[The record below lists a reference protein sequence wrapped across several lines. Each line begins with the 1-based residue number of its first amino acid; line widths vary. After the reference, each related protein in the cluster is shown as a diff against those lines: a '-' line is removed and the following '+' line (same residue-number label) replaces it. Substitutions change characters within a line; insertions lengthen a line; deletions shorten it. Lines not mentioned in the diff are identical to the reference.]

1 MSEFYYQLNRKYRDR
16 ISLISGENELT
27 YGELA
32 KTSDDIA
39 KYVKSRSTVL
49 MVCSNNIES
58 ISGYIG
64 FLSVNAVP
72 LMISTKNDSKLFTN
86 LVEAYQPS
94 YIYLPS
100 SSSWVNFNAKIVH
113 SSGKYTLLR
122 TRFPH
127 PTIHDDLALL
137 LATSGSTGSPK
148 FVRLSYEN
156 IESNAKSIVKYLS
169 IKKSDRPITTMPMSY
184 SYGLSIINS
193 HLLMGSSIIL
203 TDDSLMDR
211 SFWEKIKMNKATTFG
226 GVPYIYE
233 MLRKLRFERMQ
244 IPSLKYLT
252 QAGGN
257 LNSDQIKELVDVCTE
272 KNLKFYVMYGQTEAS
287 PRMSYV
293 PWENAYAKAGSIGI
307 AIPGGELMLED
318 EKRKI
323 IKEYNTIGEL
333 IYCGDNVS
341 MGYAEGIDD
350 LGKGDDNKGK
360 LYTGD
365 YAYMDSDGYYYL
377 TGRKKRFLKMYG
389 NRVNLDDV
397 ENYLNKVGYDCVCA
411 GSDNNL
417 KIYIAEPFDSIRLID
432 YVSKF
437 TGLNRTGFQCVA
449 IDRIPRNDSG
459 KVLYS
464 ELL

>member
-1 MSEFYYQLNRKYRDR
+1 MSEFFYGLKRNYTNR
-16 ISLISGENELT
+16 IALISRDYQLT

-58 ISGYIG
+58 IVGYIG
-64 FLSVNAVP
+64 FLRVKAVP

-86 LVEAYQPS
+86 LVEAYQPA

-100 SSSWVNFNAKIVH
+100 SSTWMNFNAKIVH

-122 TRFPH
+122 TCFSRPI
-127 PTIHDDLALL
+127 IHDDLALL

-148 FVRLSYEN
+148 FVRLSYKN
-156 IESNAKSIVKYLS
+156 IESNTKSIAKYLG

-193 HLLMGSSIIL
+193 HLSMGSSIIL

-211 SFWEKIKMNKATTFG
+211 SFWDKVKTENATTFG

-233 MLRKLRFERMQ
+233 MLKKLRFERME

-252 QAGGN
+252 QAGGK
-257 LNSDQIKELVDVCTE
+257 LSPDQIKNFVDVCIK

-287 PRMSYV
+287 ARISYV
-293 PWENAYAKAGSIGI
+293 PWKNAYTKAGSIGI
-307 AIPGGELMLED
+307 AIPGGELMLEND
-318 EKRKI
+318 NRKI
-323 IKEYNTIGEL
+323 IKEYNTTGEL
-333 IYCGDNVS
+333 IYRGDNVS

-350 LGKGDDNKGK
+350 LGKGDDNNGK

-377 TGRKKRFLKMYG
+377 SGRKKRFLKMYG

-397 ENYLNKVGYDCVCA
+397 ENILNKAGYNCVCS
-411 GSDNNL
+411 GSDDDL
-417 KIYIAEPFDSIRLID
+417 KIYIAEPFDSIKLIN

-437 TGLNRTGFQCVA
+437 TGLNRTGFQCIT

-459 KVLYS
+459 KVMYS
-464 ELL
+464 EL

>member
-211 SFWEKIKMNKATTFG
+211 SFWE
-226 GVPYIYE
+226 
-233 MLRKLRFERMQ
+233 
-244 IPSLKYLT
+244 
-252 QAGGN
+252 
-257 LNSDQIKELVDVCTE
+257 
-272 KNLKFYVMYGQTEAS
+272 
-287 PRMSYV
+287 
-293 PWENAYAKAGSIGI
+293 
-307 AIPGGELMLED
+307 
-318 EKRKI
+318 
-323 IKEYNTIGEL
+323 
-333 IYCGDNVS
+333 
-341 MGYAEGIDD
+341 
-350 LGKGDDNKGK
+350 
-360 LYTGD
+360 
-365 YAYMDSDGYYYL
+365 
-377 TGRKKRFLKMYG
+377 
-389 NRVNLDDV
+389 
-397 ENYLNKVGYDCVCA
+397 
-411 GSDNNL
+411 
-417 KIYIAEPFDSIRLID
+417 
-432 YVSKF
+432 
-437 TGLNRTGFQCVA
+437 
-449 IDRIPRNDSG
+449 
-459 KVLYS
+459 
-464 ELL
+464 